1 MLYVDIPTRPEIKAL
16 VEQRADACVSLFV
29 ATSPE
34 TQKVGQARIAFGN
47 LVREALAQLDAAG
60 FDKRRRAALVEQFD
74 DLAADDD
81 FWTFQAHSL
90 AVLATPDG
98 IRTFRLPNRLTEM
111 VQVSDR
117 FHLKPLLRA
126 ITFPHQAFV
135 LALAEKGPRLVHVFA
150 DLPAEEVRVHALPKD
165 AGSATGR
172 ASVNDRSPSGRIQ
185 GGEGQKVLLRQYAR
199 QIDAALRPVLAGR
212 DEPLILAATEPLLS
226 IYRSVNSYPGLV
238 EEPIHTSPGEMTP
251 AQLADAARPI
261 LDGVYAARV
270 RAFAELFRQREGEGR
285 AVSDIA
291 QAARAATFGAIDT
304 LLVDIDEVVAGTVAD
319 DGSVRFAE
327 GESAGTYGVVD
338 EIAGRALVS
347 GATVLGVRR
356 DDIPGKASL
365 AAVLRYAV

>member
-1 MLYVDIPTRPEIKAL
+1 MVPAEPARSVRRCASARGQEGLASPRVRHCDHTLIAGVPGVGHGDDPRVPAGVNRLLHFTGIFRTMLYVDIPTRPEIKAL

-98 IRTFRLPNRLTEM
+98 IRTFRLPNRLTDM

-135 LALAEKGPRLVHVFA
+135 LALAEKGPRLVHVLA

-185 GGEGQKVLLRQYAR
+185 GG
-199 QIDAALRPVLAGR
+199 
-212 DEPLILAATEPLLS
+212 
-226 IYRSVNSYPGLV
+226 
-238 EEPIHTSPGEMTP
+238 
-251 AQLADAARPI
+251 
-261 LDGVYAARV
+261 RV
-270 RAFAELFRQREGEGR
+270 RRCCCASMPARSTPRCGR
-285 AVSDIA
+285 SWPV
-291 QAARAATFGAIDT
+291 AT
-304 LLVDIDEVVAGTVAD
+304 
-319 DGSVRFAE
+319 SR
-327 GESAGTYGVVD
+327 
-338 EIAGRALVS
+338 
-347 GATVLGVRR
+347 
-356 DDIPGKASL
+356 
-365 AAVLRYAV
+365 